1 MLSAITFTIYTSH
14 DKLNHTQRG
23 TQCIVYCIF
32 DSDLPRNGNEIAMM
46 QATEMINNFSRC
58 ILLLCVYASSSSS
71 FLNYF
76 AKFRSIGNTR
86 FDELFLLNVYY
97 DL

>member
-23 TQCIVYCIF
+23 TRCIVYCIF

-46 QATEMINNFSRC
+46 QATEMINNLSRC
-58 ILLLCVYASSSSS
+58 ILLLCVYASSSS

-76 AKFRSIGNTR
+76 AKFRSIGR